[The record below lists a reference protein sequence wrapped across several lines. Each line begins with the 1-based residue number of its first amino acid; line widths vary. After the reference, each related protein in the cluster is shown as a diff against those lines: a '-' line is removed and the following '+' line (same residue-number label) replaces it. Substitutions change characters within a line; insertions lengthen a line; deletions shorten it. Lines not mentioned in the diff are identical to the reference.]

1 MSDYMKLPIEIIRCK
16 DLASISKLIYARIK
30 EFQPEGCYMG
40 ISDYKEELG
49 LTRPTV
55 TGALKE
61 LKAKGYIE
69 ELPYHGLKII
79 KEIKAEAPAEENQSK
94 QKKAKAK

>member
-1 MSDYMKLPIEIIRCK
+1 MSDYMKIPIEIIRCK
-16 DLASISKLIYARIK
+16 DLASSSKLIYARIK

-79 KEIKAEAPAEENQSK
+79 KEVETPAEENQIK
-94 QKKAKAK
+94 QKKAKSK